1 MTETQR
7 ELRRLIAAELNETPG
22 GTYHRAAPPDAAYPY
37 KVYGLERV
45 SIGERGRQDYSLVV
59 DVWDR
64 SGDTK
69 HAEHITDMVT
79 QKLQEELLPQD
90 KILPYFYF
98 DNSFPVP
105 DSDRELTH
113 YQLHFLVQTY
123 LKED

>member
-1 MTETQR
+1 MTETQK
-7 ELRRLIAAELNETPG
+7 ELRRLIAAELNEIPG
-22 GTYHRAAPPDAAYPY
+22 GTYHRVAPPDAAYPY

-64 SGDTK
+64 SGGTK
-69 HAEHITDMVT
+69 HTEHITDMIT
-79 QKLQEELLPQD
+79 QKLQEELIPQD

-113 YQLHFLVQTY
+113 YQLHFLVQVY

>member
-1 MTETQR
+1 MIDVQK
-7 ELRRLIAAELNETPG
+7 ELRRLIAAELNEIPG
-22 GTYHRAAPPDAAYPY
+22 GTYHREAAKDAAYPY
-37 KVYGLERV
+37 KVYALERV
-45 SIGERGRQDYSLVV
+45 NLGERGRFDYSLVV

-69 HAEHITDMVT
+69 HTEHITDMIT
-79 QKLQEELLPQD
+79 QKLQEELIPQD